1 MDELY
6 DDCYKMYQND
16 IKILS
21 VDPKSIVEHADP
33 QFILDDMK
41 ERSLSKVCLFVF

>member
-6 DDCYKMYQND
+6 DDCYKMYEND

-21 VDPKSIVEHADP
+21 DNPESIVEQPDS
-33 QFILDDMK
+33 QILLDKMK
-41 ERSLSKVCLFVF
+41 ERSLSMVC